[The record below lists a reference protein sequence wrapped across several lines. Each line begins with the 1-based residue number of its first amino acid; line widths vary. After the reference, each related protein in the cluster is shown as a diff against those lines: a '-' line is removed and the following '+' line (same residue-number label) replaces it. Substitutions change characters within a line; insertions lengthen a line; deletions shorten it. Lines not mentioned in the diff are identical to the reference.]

1 MGNTNEKLKLT
12 LEQEKEKMFRIAW
25 KMCGNQEEAE
35 EVLQETALK
44 ALKNWNQFR
53 GESQVSTWLY
63 RIASNTCLSKKRK
76 KTPVSIDPSIIEDVA
91 HQTNSLMMEG
101 HSDWSKDP
109 LAQTLNDELRKVMDD
124 AILKL
129 PDSYRLVF
137 IMRDIE
143 GLSGEET
150 AQAMNLSVTNVKVR
164 LHRARA
170 FLRNELHEYML
181 AESRSA

>member
-1 MGNTNEKLKLT
+1 MTDSKEKIKNT
-12 LEQEKEKMFRIAW
+12 LEKEKEKMFRIAW

-44 ALKNWNQFR
+44 ALKNWSQFR
-53 GESQVSTWLY
+53 GEAQVSTWLY

-76 KTPVSIDPSIIEDVA
+76 NSTFSIDPATIEDVA
-91 HQTNSLMMEG
+91 HKTSSIMMEG
-101 HSDWSKDP
+101 NSDWSKDP

-150 AQAMNLSVTNVKVR
+150 AQAMNLSITNVKVR

-181 AESRSA
+181 AERKSA